1 MKFNSPKS
9 KRLDHALWERFA
21 LRFRQ
26 IFLSFLLTGDT
37 RPSSE
42 CTGVEIWLPR
52 FSVSFVLKF
61 APQKGEGEKRRG
73 VQIFKWSTQNLWH
86 HKYLNPCTF
95 VCTLRT
101 GRSTFTAAG
110 VQFDHHNILTFVY
123 SLHPILMYLIGKGYD
138 RPEWYNGTPAI
149 LGGRGERKVSFG
161 GDPWLNRQFY
171 RDLESNSFIHMMWK
185 VELKIPAKLGKF
197 GFQTSASLRH
207 LVMLSRNLEGICLLN
222 PEAALPLS
230 YIAPISILNQVLLEI
245 NANRLNDEVCSE
257 IGRGSDGEFAHCQI
271 MQSFTVIGPRLRESH
286 IGP

>member
-1 MKFNSPKS
+1 MTRDQVLNVQGWRYDVQGSVC
-9 KRLDHALWERFA
+9 
-21 LRFRQ
+21 
-26 IFLSFLLTGDT
+26 LLF
-37 RPSSE
+37 
-42 CTGVEIWLPR
+42 WNLHH
-52 FSVSFVLKF
+52 
-61 APQKGEGEKRRG
+61 RG
-73 VQIFKWSTQNLWH
+73 VRGRKGGECKFLNEAHRTFDIINTST
-86 HKYLNPCTF
+86 PCTF